1 MYILEY
7 IRTVDENGNRI
18 GVFEGGK
25 YSRYGNMEYSDY
37 ESANED
43 RIAFMWSSDNIYIR
57 VKEVPN
63 N

>member
-18 GVFEGGK
+18 SILEGAE

-43 RIAFMWSSDNIYIR
+43 RIAFMWSSNNIYIR
-57 VKEVPN
+57 VKEVPGD
-63 N
+63 